1 MAAKGVFIRDDLDD
15 LDEIMPPSIPRPE
28 SQEETEADDTLAG
41 PDPDEVDTASADEPA
56 ADPGP
61 SSRQRRP
68 QRRRTAVYVP
78 TAEVAPQIH
87 QYLRKLTNSEK
98 SRDPITARTYA
109 QVVLDAIEANQDEL
123 AEHWKAQPAEPATGG
138 LFSRRPAAPAQRRR
152 HPAPPARVP
161 LTGLNKADTDKL
173 DQLVADWGAPSRSVL
188 VEQALRLYLKKT
200 FPKAKVFD

>member
-1 MAAKGVFIRDDLDD
+1 MAAKGVFRDDLDD
-15 LDEIMPPSIPRPE
+15 LDDILPPSIPRPE
-28 SQEETEADDTLAG
+28 AQAETEASDTLAG
-41 PDPDEVDTASADEPA
+41 DDPDEADTAVADEPA
-56 ADPGP
+56 ADPRP
-61 SSRQRRP
+61 SSQQRRP

-87 QYLRKLTNSEK
+87 QYLRRLTTSEK

-123 AEHWKAQPAEPATGG
+123 AEHWKAQPAEPTTGG

-161 LTGLNKADTDKL
+161 LTGLNTADVEKL
-173 DQLVADWGAPSRSVL
+173 DQLVAEWGAPSRSVL

>member
-1 MAAKGVFIRDDLDD
+1 MAAKGVFRDDLDD
-15 LDEIMPPSIPRPE
+15 LDDILPPQIPRPE
-28 SQEETEADDTLAG
+28 AQEEGEAEDTLAG
-41 PDPDEVDTASADEPA
+41 PDPDEADTPVADEPA

-61 SSRQRRP
+61 STERRRP
-68 QRRRTAVYVP
+68 QRRRTAVFVP

-123 AEHWKAQPAEPATGG
+123 AEHWKAQPTEPTTGG

-161 LTGLNKADTDKL
+161 LTGLNRADSAKL
-173 DQLVADWGAPSRSVL
+173 DHLVAEWGAPSRSVL

>member
-1 MAAKGVFIRDDLDD
+1 MTSCRPRSRD
-15 LDEIMPPSIPRPE
+15 PR
-28 SQEETEADDTLAG
+28 QQAETEADETIAA
-41 PDPDEVDTASADEPA
+41 PDPDEVDSAIADEPA
-56 ADPGP
+56 VDPDP

-68 QRRRTAVYVP
+68 QRRRPAVFVP

-123 AEHWKAQPAEPATGG
+123 AEHWKTQPAEPTTGG

-161 LTGLNKADTDKL
+161 LTGLNKADSAKL
-173 DQLVADWGAPSRSVL
+173 DHLVAEWGAPSRSVL